1 VTARTR
7 SALTPA
13 LVLLAAAVLAYAI
26 SLIPT
31 LGVAHGSTPAHAA
44 AVVVAPEPAGSG
56 SALEAP
62 PVVTPTELPTVDEVS
77 QLWRRGEYLG
87 AGILVLFGLLVFGLR
102 VDRKRALYYTAG
114 LAALGA
120 CVELVHAGQTPNAS
134 MLLGAALFFGALVMR
149 SPLQPKQVVATEE
162 PQPPALDPDGPEAA
176 RIRLRS
182 GYHDQRGHI
191 ALPLLGCVAVV
202 FLAGLAHACAP
213 LRPSAKAAAGDLV
226 DCTLVAVGDHADELE
241 AAIRDAT
248 DMRGEIDWETSR
260 ALVRQLGTATG
271 GCALRLA
278 IERLLAAPGVAAI
291 GGTGSLRAG
300 WEQVRAEDLGGRR
313 YLPEAM

>member
-44 AVVVAPEPAGSG
+44 AVVVASEPAGSG
-56 SALEAP
+56 SALDAP
-62 PVVTPTELPTVDEVS
+62 PVVTPAELPTVEEVG

-87 AGILVLFGLLVFGLR
+87 AGLLVLCGLLVFALK
-102 VDRKRALYYTAG
+102 VDRRRAAIYTAG
-114 LAALGA
+114 LAAIGGL
-120 CVELVHAGQTPNAS
+120 VELVHAGQTPNAS

-149 SPLQPKQVVATEE
+149 SPLQPKAE
-162 PQPPALDPDGPEAA
+162 QPARTPE
-176 RIRLRS
+176 S
-182 GYHDQRGHI
+182 GHI

-202 FLAGLAHACAP
+202 FLAGLAYACAP
-213 LRPSAKAAAGDLV
+213 LRPSSGTPTGELV

-248 DMRGEIDWETSR
+248 DMNGAIDWETPR
-260 ALVRQLGTATG
+260 ALVRQLGADVG

-278 IERLLAAPGVAAI
+278 IERLLASPGVAA
-291 GGTGSLRAG
+291 GPGAASLTAG
-300 WEQVRAEDLGGRR
+300 WERIRAEDLGGRR
-313 YLPEAM
+313 YLRAVL